1 MDDLIPIY
9 SVLLGTAPMFVACI
23 VGIAMAGVYW
33 ARARKSAVLVLVA
46 SVLQILLIVAQS
58 VMSGW
63 YIPHLMHEGSFSS
76 TQVFITAWAV
86 VSSLLHAMALGL
98 MIWAA
103 FTGRRQ
109 AAPTLR

>member
-23 VGIAMAGVYW
+23 VGMAMAGVYW
-33 ARARKSAVLVLVA
+33 SRARKPAVLVLVA
-46 SVLQILLIVAQS
+46 CTLQILLIIAQS

-63 YIPHLMHEGSFSS
+63 CLPHLMHEGTFST

-86 VSSLLHAMALGL
+86 VSSLLHAIALGL

-103 FTGRRQ
+103 FSGRRQ